1 MEEEEE
7 DSFDSMDEQP
17 PKKNK
22 LQHSQKHEQLYQ
34 DLKTQKSSQKQQ
46 MTDQIQQQKDKHFRQ
61 MGLEEVKEDAT
72 RKVTR
77 EILKNKGLV
86 RSRRKDKRNSRVKHK
101 VKYEKALGK

>member
-1 MEEEEE
+1 
-7 DSFDSMDEQP
+7 
-17 PKKNK
+17 
-22 LQHSQKHEQLYQ
+22 
-34 DLKTQKSSQKQQ
+34 
-46 MTDQIQQQKDKHFRQ
+46 